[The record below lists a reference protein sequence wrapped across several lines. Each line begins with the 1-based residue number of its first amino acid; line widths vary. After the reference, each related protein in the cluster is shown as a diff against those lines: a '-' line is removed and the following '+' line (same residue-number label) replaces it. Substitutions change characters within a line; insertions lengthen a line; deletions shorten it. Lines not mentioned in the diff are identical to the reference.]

1 MRGSGLSTLTRRTA
15 VLSATLLVLLV
26 AAPQASQA
34 TIRTKERTFASM
46 VNDERAG
53 VLSLLAPLEL
63 RENLCDIARRHSRRM
78 ADRGKLFHSKLDRLL
93 GDGISR
99 VGENVAYAG
108 SLSSA
113 LRGFLDSPPH
123 LANIM
128 GPFTMTGVGV
138 VRRDGTLWITQIFAA

>member
-1 MRGSGLSTLTRRTA
+1 MRGRAFRTLARRTA
-15 VLSATLLVLLV
+15 ILTATLVALL
-26 AAPQASQA
+26 AATPQAAQA

-46 VNDERAG
+46 VNEERAG
-53 VLSLLAPLEL
+53 VLSLLPPLEL

-93 GDGISR
+93 GNGITS

-113 LRGFLDSPPH
+113 LQGFLDSPPH

>member
-1 MRGSGLSTLTRRTA
+1 MRGRSSSALVRRCA
-15 VLSATLLVLLV
+15 VVTATLVALL
-26 AAPQASQA
+26 AAVPQSAQA
-34 TIRTKERTFASM
+34 AIRTKERTFAAM

-53 VLSLLAPLEL
+53 VLSLLPPLEL
-63 RENLCDIARRHSRRM
+63 RERLCDVARRHSRRM

-93 GDGISR
+93 GDGITR

-108 SLSSA
+108 SLSDA
-113 LRGFLDSPPH
+113 LEGFLGSPPH

-128 GPFTMTGVGV
+128 GPYTMTGVGV